1 MHSTL
6 RTAAIVSL
14 LVSAGCARTTTA
26 TDDDRTR
33 AHARC
38 AKDPEYQADESAKA
52 EKAFAAHCAKNA
64 CAGKEWIAALC
75 IYRKPSGGSPLAEI
89 ESTIAQG
96 DTESEEAAC
105 HTVRASGAVASFFPL
120 DVYCKGGKRCMACG
134 TK

>member
-1 MHSTL
+1 ML
-6 RTAAIVSL
+6 RTAAVVSL

-26 TDDDRTR
+26 TDDVDLPLGTFEPS
-33 AHARC
+33 

-52 EKAFAAHCAKNA
+52 EKALAAHCAKKE

-89 ESTIAQG
+89 ESTIARG
-96 DTESEEAAC
+96 DTASEETAC

-120 DVYCKGGKRCMACG
+120 DVYCKGGKRCMARG

>member
-1 MHSTL
+1 MRWML
-6 RTAAIVSL
+6 RTAAVVTL
-14 LVSAGCARTTTA
+14 LLSAGCARTSAA

-52 EKAFAAHCAKNA
+52 EKALAAHCAKKE

-89 ESTIAQG
+89 ESTIARG
-96 DTESEEAAC
+96 DTASEEAAC